1 MTGEV
6 KMFSI
11 NAKICTLKY
20 NNVQKENIIFVKDKK
35 YIVPIYQ
42 RPYEWSEE
50 QVWRFISDLFISF
63 WGITG
68 LSSPEQI
75 FYGTMQLSKENS
87 RKEQEVIDGQQR
99 LSTLLLL
106 FFVLKKIFPK
116 EQEMNGIDF
125 LWLSTRVNSG
135 KQQEYLEKIFSSE
148 FKFSKKGKNK
158 YQINATLI
166 KEYIEDQIKDKE
178 FDPAS
183 FIMHLLTNVYFAVIE
198 TNAGLSKTL
207 QIFNSINTTGL
218 DLNGADVF
226 KIRMYE
232 YLRDITHQDESAFE
246 KINRLYRLIDDNNEK
261 LGCEESSINEILQIY
276 QYIII
281 AKYKMPRA
289 LYTYGTDTFF
299 EQLFDTILK
308 TNIWEHFKNNVKKID
323 LSLEVLERIINIRY
337 EWENSK
343 YETVEDGCAEGL
355 INYSRYSRYFILI
368 FIYLFSFY
376 GKDNYFHNLMLFMH
390 KLSKLYTIFSIRY
403 QKVIGEIHTFTYDL
417 IEKILSGNNDKV
429 INFIIEKIGV
439 LDDHKYWYDLEEI
452 LNNDIAYNKKL
463 KDIVCR
469 LSAMLHENYHSSL
482 QEHITQINDNIF
494 SGNISIDIEHIQ
506 SYKDEN
512 DNKREEIWNTW
523 GNDLNSI
530 GNLMILEY
538 DINRSIKNSQ
548 YPVKVKKYADS
559 VFQVVHDQLKKY
571 KTWSLADCKKRKRCE
586 VKLILDYL
594 FN

>member
-1 MTGEV
+1 
-6 KMFSI
+6 MFSI

-20 NNVQKENIIFVKDKK
+20 NNVQEENIILAKNKK
-35 YIVPIYQ
+35 YIIPIYQ
-42 RPYEWSEE
+42 RPYEWSED
-50 QVWRFISDLFISF
+50 QIRRFISDLFISF

-68 LSSPEQI
+68 YSSPEQI
-75 FYGTMQLSKENS
+75 FYGTMQLSKENTM
-87 RKEQEVIDGQQR
+87 KEQEVIDGQQR

-106 FFVLKKIFPK
+106 LFVLKKIFPK
-116 EQEMNGIDF
+116 EQELNAINF

-135 KQQEYLEKIFSSE
+135 KQQEYLEKIFSTK
-148 FKFSKKGKNK
+148 FKFSKGGVNQ
-158 YQINATLI
+158 YQINSTLI
-166 KEYIEDQIKDKE
+166 KEYVEDQIKDKE
-178 FDPAS
+178 FDS
-183 FIMHLLTNVYFAVIE
+183 NKFIRHLLSNVYFAVIE

-232 YLRDITHQDESAFE
+232 YLRDIKHQDESSFE
-246 KINRLYRLIDDNNEK
+246 KINRLYRLVEDNNEK
-261 LGCEESSINEILQIY
+261 LGWEEPSINEILQIY

-281 AKYKMPRA
+281 AKYKLPRV

-308 TNIWEHFKNNVKKID
+308 TNVWEHFKNKIKRID
-323 LSLEVLERIINIRY
+323 LSLEILEKIINIRY
-337 EWENSK
+337 EWANSE
-343 YETVEDGCAEGL
+343 YETVEDACAEGL
-355 INYSRYSRYFILI
+355 ISYSRYSRYIVLI

-376 GKDNYFHNLMLFMH
+376 DQDNYFHNLMLFMH
-390 KLSKLYTIFSIRY
+390 KISKVYTIFSIRY

-429 INFIIEKIGV
+429 MNFISKKIGT
-439 LDDHKYWYDLEEI
+439 LEDHKYSYDIEDI
-452 LNNDIAYNKKL
+452 LNGDIVYNKKL

-469 LSAMLHENYHSSL
+469 LSAMLHENYHSISK
-482 QEHITQINDNIF
+482 EDIEQINDNIF
-494 SGNISIDIEHIQ
+494 NGNISIDIEHIQ

-512 DNKREEIWNTW
+512 DSKREEIWNIW

-538 DINRSIKNSQ
+538 DINRSIQNSP
-548 YPVKVKKYADS
+548 YSTKIKKYPDS
-559 VFQVVHDQLKKY
+559 IFQVVHDQLKKY
-571 KTWSLADCKKRKRCE
+571 KTWDLSNCKKRKKYE
-586 VKLILDYL
+586 VKLILNYL
-594 FN
+594 FS